1 MSSTKKQL
9 FNRRVYPAG
18 AKIFAEG
25 DSGSTMYY
33 VERGKVEIS
42 RGHGEH
48 KLVLG
53 YIEQSGIF
61 GEMALIDAK
70 PRMANATAVS
80 VTVLLMIPE
89 QAFRQKIKGCDP
101 FIVALI
107 RMMVSTL
114 RGVTQALQ
122 PLKIAS
128 ADFGD
133 APPAAA
139 ISSHRV
145 SVAAPLHSALAAR
158 GQPHKSYT

>member
-107 RMMVSTL
+107 RMLVGTL
-114 RGVTQALQ
+114 RGVTQELQ
-122 PLKIAS
+122 ALKIAS

-133 APPAAA
+133 APHAAE
-139 ISSHRV
+139 ISANRV
-145 SVAAPLHSALAAR
+145 SVATTTNTAVAAR
-158 GQPHKSYT
+158 VQQRRS